1 LHRRL
6 EGLRIDKDLAGRD
19 TPLGPVPN
27 SLRPVFRDREEFN
40 AGGTLPELTRAALDD
55 SGALI
60 LLASPHA
67 AASWNVNEEVRLF
80 RWLHPDRPV
89 IPLIVTAPRG
99 ITVKDVFPP
108 ALCFQVDAA
117 GLITD

>member
-1 LHRRL
+1 MSERSRRPGYTAFISYSHRDSRAAERLHRRL

-19 TPLGPVPN
+19 TPLGPVPS

-60 LLASPHA
+60 LLASDRK
-67 AASWNVNEEVRLF
+67 STRLNSS
-80 RWLHPDRPV
+80 H
-89 IPLIVTAPRG
+89 
-99 ITVKDVFPP
+99 
-108 ALCFQVDAA
+108 
-117 GLITD
+117 